1 MLTANGKYADT
12 FLAWHV
18 PFKGKEVVLLGPP
31 EALNIAPLTGI
42 AQYRVRSRD
51 EVDVDTVDEQAM
63 HAIDPTANAEVL
75 RTLFVPVDVQ

>member
-18 PFKGKEVVLLGPP
+18 PFKGNEVVLLGPP
-31 EALNIAPLTGI
+31 EALNIAPLAGI

-51 EVDVDTVDEQAM
+51 EVDVATITQVSMYAT
-63 HAIDPTANAEVL
+63 DPSDGSEVV
-75 RTLFVPVDVQ
+75 RATWNRIDVQ